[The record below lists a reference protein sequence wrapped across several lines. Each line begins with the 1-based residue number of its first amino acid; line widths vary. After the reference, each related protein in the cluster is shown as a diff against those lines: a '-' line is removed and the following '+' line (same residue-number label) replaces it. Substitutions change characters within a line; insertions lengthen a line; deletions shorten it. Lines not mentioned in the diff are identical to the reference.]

1 MVIPMI
7 ISSLISG
14 FLVSW
19 IGYYTPF
26 LIFGVSLVSIG
37 SGLLTTLEIHT
48 STGKWVGYQII
59 YGFGLGCAA
68 QVPNMAAQ
76 TVLPPEDAAIGAS
89 LMFFGQ
95 QVFGS
100 IFTTVGQS
108 TLDNQLVSRFANFPA
123 FNITPELIQNNGA
136 TEILN
141 LIPAEDRTAAL
152 DIYNESL
159 RVTFRVPLILAC
171 ISILGA
177 IFMEWRS
184 VKTSPLKKT
193 VSKEGEV
200 ENGEVQDCSGQGNGC
215 EGEHKTQENSQ

>member
-1 MVIPMI
+1 MI
-7 ISSLISG
+7 ISSFFGG
-14 FLVSW
+14 FLVSR

-26 LIFGVSLVSIG
+26 LIFGVCLVSIG
-37 SGLLTTLEIHT
+37 SGLLTTLEINT
-48 STGKWVGYQII
+48 STGKWIGYQVL

-76 TVLPPEDAAIGAS
+76 TVLPREDAAIGAS

-108 TLDNQLVSRFANFPA
+108 TLDNQLASRFSNSPN
-123 FNITPELIQNNGA
+123 FNITSELIQKTGA
-136 TEILN
+136 TEILK
-141 LIPAEDRTAAL
+141 LIPVEDHTAAL
-152 DIYNESL
+152 SVYNDSL
-159 RVTFRVPLILAC
+159 RVTFRVPLVLAC

-184 VKTSPLKKT
+184 VKKDPP
-193 VSKEGEV
+193 KEATPQEGGVEEGKVEDEEDGGKGEDKAH
-200 ENGEVQDCSGQGNGC
+200 EKS
-215 EGEHKTQENSQ
+215 